1 MARLWRMGHQ
11 RDGTPRSTA
20 CPALQSRQHPTRN
33 SDLPGDDL
41 IAHPLASLTHAI
53 TIRCTPEAVWP
64 WLAQMGAG
72 RAGWYSYDAIDNG
85 GKPSARRIV
94 PELQT
99 IEVGYLFPWLPGASE
114 GFILMACAPGS
125 FLVLGAPVVDGYPVV
140 TWAFVL
146 ERQTPHTT
154 RLIVRA
160 RASRRYRFHGLP
172 EWVALGLMCPGHFL
186 MQRKQLLGIARR
198 AGSQTRTATARMVR
212 RHRPDPLS
220 RPA

>member
-1 MARLWRMGHQ
+1 MSSHSVRA
-11 RDGTPRSTA
+11 TPYE
-20 CPALQSRQHPTRN
+20 SRRV
-33 SDLPGDDL
+33 LPGDDL

-53 TIRCTPEAVWP
+53 TIRCAPEAVWP

-85 GKPSARRIV
+85 GRRSAERIV

-114 GFILMACAPGS
+114 GFIVMACNPRR
-125 FLVLGAPVVDGYPVV
+125 FLVLGAPAVGGYPVV

-146 ERQTPHTT
+146 EQQTLHTT

-172 EWVALGLMCPGHFL
+172 EWVTLGLMCPGTLRDAEETAARH
-186 MQRKQLLGIARR
+186 RAARR
-198 AGSQTRTATARMVR
+198 SQRRNGHGPYTSPTAQAGTS
-212 RHRPDPLS
+212 
-220 RPA
+220 

>member
-1 MARLWRMGHQ
+1 MGSHEH
-11 RDGTPRSTA
+11 REGESGGALLATRTPYENR
-20 CPALQSRQHPTRN
+20 RF
-33 SDLPGDDL
+33 LPGDDL

-53 TIRCTPEAVWP
+53 TIRCAPEAVWP
-64 WLAQMGAG
+64 WLVQMGAG

-85 GKPSARRIV
+85 GKPSAERIV

-99 IEVGYLFPWLPGASE
+99 VEVGYLFPWLPGASE
-114 GFILMACAPGS
+114 GFIVMTCHPERC
-125 FLVLGAPVVDGYPVV
+125 LVLGAPAVEGYPVV

-146 ERQTPHTT
+146 EPQTPQTT

-172 EWVALGLMCPGHFL
+172 EWVTLGLMCPGHFV

-198 AGSQTRTATARMVR
+198 AEARGDRARPVHFADRTIG
-212 RHRPDPLS
+212 L
-220 RPA
+220 